1 MPSHLGVDS
10 LVVGFYRGKDLYYAA
25 RVRAGFIPATRLKVF
40 ESIKHLK
47 TQKCPFVNLPE
58 KEPGRRGLGLTAE
71 KMKGCVWLRAEAVA
85 QIEFLE
91 WTGANHPR
99 QTKFIGL
106 REDKDPRKV
115 ARETYA

>member
-40 ESIKHLK
+40 EAIKHLK

-58 KEPGRRGLGLTAE
+58 KEAGRWGQGID
-71 KMKGCVWLRAEAVA
+71 G
-85 QIEFLE
+85 
-91 WTGANHPR
+91 G
-99 QTKFIGL
+99 
-106 REDKDPRKV
+106 EDAGMRVVDAGSHSADRVFGMDGSESSATHEVRRP
-115 ARETYA
+115 A